1 MQKVHM
7 KWTKMSILETQ
18 MDQEMWN
25 FSHFL
30 RHFSHFLQI
39 SKVNDFSSYIF
50 WIVEV
55 SRFQNVP
62 YLLRDIL
69 FNLYP
74 GSGTVWAVQLLW
86 NIMTGDVQNTKI
98 SSRKKLHYIL
108 SSFNSVPINSYN
120 LVYDYMI
127 SFWFPLHVTTLK

>member
-74 GSGTVWAVQLLW
+74 GSGTVWYGFLSMLCSTSALPC
-86 NIMTGDVQNTKI
+86 KI
-98 SSRKKLHYIL
+98 YFSVLYPKGHHVRRGL
-108 SSFNSVPINSYN
+108 SSHIVICYCYWQGRRAIMAIFA
-120 LVYDYMI
+120 LG
-127 SFWFPLHVTTLK
+127 